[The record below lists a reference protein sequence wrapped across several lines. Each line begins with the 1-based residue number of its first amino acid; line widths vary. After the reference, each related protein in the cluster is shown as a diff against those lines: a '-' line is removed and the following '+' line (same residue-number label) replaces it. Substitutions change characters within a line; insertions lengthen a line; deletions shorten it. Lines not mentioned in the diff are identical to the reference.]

1 MRKVYNFAA
10 KYVRKSSICF
20 EFVFTYIVVIEEC
33 SSSSTFRSY
42 CFCQSGKKKLAWQ
55 LKTWCLMPIILSLD
69 NTGILFDLDIVIFW
83 FR

>member
-33 SSSSTFRSY
+33 SSSSTFRLY
-42 CFCQSGKKKLAWQ
+42 CFCQSGKIISVAAENVVPNANYSLA
-55 LKTWCLMPIILSLD
+55 
-69 NTGILFDLDIVIFW
+69 
-83 FR
+83 

>member
-33 SSSSTFRSY
+33 SSSSTFRLY
-42 CFCQSGKKKLAWQ
+42 CFCQSGKKKFSVAAEKVVPNANYSLA
-55 LKTWCLMPIILSLD
+55 
-69 NTGILFDLDIVIFW
+69 
-83 FR
+83 